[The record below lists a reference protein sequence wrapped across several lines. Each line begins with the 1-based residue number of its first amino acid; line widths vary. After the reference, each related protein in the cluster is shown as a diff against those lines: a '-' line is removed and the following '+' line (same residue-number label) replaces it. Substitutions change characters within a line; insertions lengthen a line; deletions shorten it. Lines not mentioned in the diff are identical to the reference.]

1 MSQGMTA
8 KQVTGWG
15 GTTMNGGLARRSF
28 TAVMFITKI
37 ICLWVQGR
45 AYIWN
50 RKQGNISR
58 ERARTLWGHTF
69 VGECMQAC
77 GCMRQDRVT

>member
-1 MSQGMTA
+1 MT
-8 KQVTGWG
+8 
-15 GTTMNGGLARRSF
+15 NGGLAQRSF
-28 TAVMFITKI
+28 TAVMFITRL

-50 RKQGNISR
+50 CEQGNVVSR

-69 VGECMQAC
+69 TGECMQAC
-77 GCMRQDRVT
+77 RHVWRDQVT